1 MNESLQLI
9 DCHLINMFQ
18 TLGTQKQHSYCTFLG
33 PSSKIVW
40 KWQKKKK
47 KDFKK
52 ATTQKQPCSQRSLH
66 FSADSIFAGTEKW
79 DCL

>member
-18 TLGTQKQHSYCTFLG
+18 TLGTQQQHSYCTFLG

-47 KDFKK
+47 
-52 ATTQKQPCSQRSLH
+52 R
-66 FSADSIFAGTEKW
+66 I
-79 DCL
+79 